1 MRNRNLLFRIRWG
14 VNRYDPQRLCG
25 GYSSGLRGVAMNQ
38 HEYKQLQE
46 AIDFLKKGHNDL
58 ASENTQL
65 KIDLLNALD
74 SIKTSGFNG
83 LLKKVFDREATI
95 KQQTALIL
103 QEMVKTQTKIIDK
116 IDELFLRIEKLEEKK
131 Q

>member
-1 MRNRNLLFRIRWG
+1 
-14 VNRYDPQRLCG
+14 
-25 GYSSGLRGVAMNQ
+25 MNQ
-38 HEYKQLQE
+38 HEYKQLQK

-116 IDELFLRIEKLEEKK
+116 IDEIFLRIEKLEEKK

>member
-1 MRNRNLLFRIRWG
+1 
-14 VNRYDPQRLCG
+14 
-25 GYSSGLRGVAMNQ
+25 MNQ
-38 HEYKQLQE
+38 HEYKQLQK

-74 SIKTSGFNG
+74 SIKTSGFNE

-116 IDELFLRIEKLEEKK
+116 IDEIFLRIEKLEEKK